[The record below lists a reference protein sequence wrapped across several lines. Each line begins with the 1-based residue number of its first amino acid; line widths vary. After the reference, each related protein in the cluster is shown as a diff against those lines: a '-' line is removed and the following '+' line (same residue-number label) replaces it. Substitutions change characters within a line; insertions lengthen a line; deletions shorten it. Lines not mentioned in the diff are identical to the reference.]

1 MNIRIEKCNEQKR
14 TYEDIGIFSI
24 DKMVPEKDWMTGKE
38 HLNLL
43 IDEVKK

>member
-1 MNIRIEKCNEQKR
+1 MKIRIEKWNETKR

-24 DKMVPEKDWMTGKE
+24 DKMKPEKDWMTGEE